1 MTDRSAGMVPGL
13 VFLASLFVMGTVFGL
28 YDGIDRDP
36 PPQVPGLLSI
46 LFFMG
51 LFSWFA
57 SYSRAH
63 RIACPM
69 DMGAFLWLLWFVLV
83 PYYIFKTEGR
93 RGWGLIAIFLMAA
106 VAAWGFYAAVRVWLR
121 LLLHE

>member
-13 VFLASLFVMGTVFGL
+13 VFLASFLVRGAVVGL
-28 YDGIDRDP
+28 YHAIERDLP
-36 PPQVPGLLSI
+36 GPIEGLLTL
-46 LFFMG
+46 LFFIG
-51 LFSWFA
+51 LCSWFA

-63 RIACPM
+63 RIAWPM
-69 DMGAFLWLLWFVLV
+69 DMGVFLWLLWFVLV
-83 PYYIFKTEGR
+83 PYYVFKAEGR

-106 VAAWGFYAAVRVWLR
+106 VAAWGVYAAVTVWLR